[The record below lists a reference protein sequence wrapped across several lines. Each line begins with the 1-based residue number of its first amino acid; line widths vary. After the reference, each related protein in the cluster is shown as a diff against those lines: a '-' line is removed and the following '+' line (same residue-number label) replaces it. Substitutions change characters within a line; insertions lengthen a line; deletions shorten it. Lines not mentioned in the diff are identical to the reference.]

1 MPPRRVAEPWQRRPN
16 ALVVLSGFHA
26 TLPASE
32 VLACVPSLIAARS
45 DRLLLVQTP
54 FPDDLRRLAY
64 STLVLDFL
72 GAGNF
77 DRLPFA
83 AAEEVRGTYAIRVS
97 GASARLRQGLYRLV
111 WNDLPEPRVVLRDP
125 DTELHAFVLPGQVWW
140 GRLRHRVSDAL
151 FAGRQ
156 TQRRPF
162 FRSYGMQPRK
172 SRCLVNL
179 SGVQPGQRLLD
190 PCCGTGSYLIE
201 AALMGIKAHGSDNDP
216 RAVAGSRSN
225 TDALGLDVNLRVL
238 DARRLDR
245 WGVTFDAIVSDLPY
259 GLSASLAGTSIV
271 GLYRD
276 VLQSAAQVLPRGRVA
291 VLGAPY
297 GLLPAAPDQFIVLER
312 HVERVHESLQRE
324 ISILCRR

>member
-1 MPPRRVAEPWQRRPN
+1 
-16 ALVVLSGFHA
+16 
-26 TLPASE
+26 
-32 VLACVPSLIAARS
+32 
-45 DRLLLVQTP
+45 
-54 FPDDLRRLAY
+54 RLAY
-64 STLVLDFL
+64 STMVLDFL

-97 GASARLRQGLYRLV
+97 GASARLRQGLYRMV
-111 WNDLPEPRVVLRDP
+111 WNDLAEPRVVLRDP

-151 FAGRQ
+151 FAGPQ

-190 PCCGTGSYLIE
+190 PCCGTGSCLIE

-225 TDALGLDVNLRVL
+225 TDSLRLDVNLRVL
-238 DARRLDR
+238 DARRLGR
-245 WGVTFDAIVSDLPY
+245 FGMTLGALLSDLPY
-259 GLSASLAGTSIV
+259 VLSASFPRTSI
-271 GLYRD
+271 L
-276 VLQSAAQVLPRGRVA
+276 
-291 VLGAPY
+291 
-297 GLLPAAPDQFIVLER
+297 
-312 HVERVHESLQRE
+312 
-324 ISILCRR
+324 